1 MSLQK
6 NETYKSVK
14 TFLPRTVVVLGLVSM
29 FNDTAS
35 EMITPLLPLFL
46 TATLGAGP
54 AIVGLVEGL
63 AEATASILKLLSGWL
78 VDRGWNHKKLVVA
91 GYTVSNV
98 SRPLIGL
105 ALGWTSVMVL
115 RFLDR
120 VGKGLRTSPR
130 DALIALSVDQQIRGR
145 AFGFHRTMDHA
156 GAMLGPLL
164 AFMLLQAGL
173 ELGDVFLASLIPGL
187 LVILLVMFVL
197 PTPATPVVPETSR
210 FHWYELDKRVR
221 SLILAAGG
229 IALATAPE
237 AFLILWLSN
246 AGIQVIWIPLIW
258 AAAHAVRALV
268 STPAGILSDRI
279 GRIPVVIIGWSAR
292 VALLLVFASNSDGTW
307 LIWLLFLLYTGSTAF
322 TEGAERALIGDFA
335 PKEQRGTVYGLY
347 HLICGLLALPGALL
361 FGSIWQWVSMEA
373 AFYTAATLTAIC
385 AGSLLVLIRR

>member
-1 MSLQK
+1 MK
-6 NETYKSVK
+6 A
-14 TFLPRTVVVLGLVSM
+14 FLPRTVVVLGLVSM
-29 FNDTAS
+29 LNDTAS

-54 AIVGLVEGL
+54 AIVGLIEGL
-63 AEATASILKLLSGWL
+63 AEASASILKLISGWL
-78 VDRGWNHKKLVVA
+78 VDRGWNPKKLVVG
-91 GYTVSNV
+91 GYSVSNI

-130 DALIALSVDQQIRGR
+130 DTLIAVTVDQQIRGR
-145 AFGFHRTMDHA
+145 AFGFHRAMDHT

-173 ELGDVFLASLIPGL
+173 ELGDVFLTSLIPGL
-187 LVILLVMFVL
+187 MVILLLLFAL
-197 PTPATPVVPETSR
+197 PTPVVPAITETPR
-210 FHWYELDKRVR
+210 FHWRELDKRVR
-221 SLILAAGG
+221 ALILTAGG
-229 IALATAPE
+229 MALATAPE

-246 AGIQVIWIPLIW
+246 AGLEIMWVPLIW
-258 AAAHAVRALV
+258 AAAHAVRAII
-268 STPAGILSDRI
+268 STPAGILSDHI
-279 GRIPVVIIGWSAR
+279 GRMPVVIIGWSGR
-292 VALLLVFASNSDGTW
+292 IILLLTFALFSDGTW
-307 LIWLLFLLYTGSTAF
+307 LVWLLFLLYTASTAF

-361 FGSIWQWVSMEA
+361 FGSIWQWISMEA
-373 AFYTAATLTAIC
+373 AFYTAAVLTALSSFVLLMLTR
-385 AGSLLVLIRR
+385 GSK

>member
-1 MSLQK
+1 MK
-6 NETYKSVK
+6 A
-14 TFLPRTVVVLGLVSM
+14 FLPRTVVVLGLVSM
-29 FNDTAS
+29 LNDTAS

-54 AIVGLVEGL
+54 AIVGLIEGL
-63 AEATASILKLLSGWL
+63 AEASASILKLISGWL
-78 VDRGWNHKKLVVA
+78 VDRGWNPKKLVVG
-91 GYTVSNV
+91 GYSVSNI

-105 ALGWTSVMVL
+105 ALGWTSVMLL

-130 DALIALSVDQQIRGR
+130 DTLIAVTVDQQIRGR
-145 AFGFHRTMDHA
+145 AFGFHRAMDHT

-173 ELGDVFLASLIPGL
+173 ELGDVFLTSLIPGL
-187 LVILLVMFVL
+187 MVILLLLFAL
-197 PTPATPVVPETSR
+197 PTPVVPAITETPR
-210 FHWYELDKRVR
+210 FHWRELDKRVR
-221 SLILAAGG
+221 ALILTAGG

-246 AGIQVIWIPLIW
+246 SGLEIMWVPLIW
-258 AAAHAVRALV
+258 AAAHAVRAII
-268 STPAGILSDRI
+268 STPAGILSDHI
-279 GRIPVVIIGWSAR
+279 GRMPVVIIGWSGR
-292 VALLLVFASNSDGTW
+292 IILLLTFALFSDGTW
-307 LIWLLFLLYTGSTAF
+307 LVWLLFLLYTASTAF

-361 FGSIWQWVSMEA
+361 FGSIWQWISMEA
-373 AFYTAATLTAIC
+373 AFYTAAVLTALSSFVLLMLTR
-385 AGSLLVLIRR
+385 GSK

>member
-1 MSLQK
+1 
-6 NETYKSVK
+6 VK
-14 TFLPRTVVVLGLVSM
+14 AFLPRTVVVLGLVSM
-29 FNDTAS
+29 LNDTAS

-54 AIVGLVEGL
+54 AIVGLIEGL
-63 AEATASILKLLSGWL
+63 AEASASILKLISGWL
-78 VDRGWNHKKLVVA
+78 VDRGWNPKKLVVG
-91 GYTVSNV
+91 GYSVSNI

-105 ALGWTSVMVL
+105 ALGWTSVMLL

-130 DALIALSVDQQIRGR
+130 DTLIAVTVDQQIRGR
-145 AFGFHRTMDHA
+145 AFGFHRAMDHT

-173 ELGDVFLASLIPGL
+173 ELGDVFLTSLIPGL
-187 LVILLVMFVL
+187 MVILLLLFAL
-197 PTPATPVVPETSR
+197 PTPVVPAITETPR
-210 FHWYELDKRVR
+210 FHWRELDKRVR
-221 SLILAAGG
+221 ALILTAGG

-246 AGIQVIWIPLIW
+246 SGLEIMWVPLIW
-258 AAAHAVRALV
+258 AAAHAVRAII
-268 STPAGILSDRI
+268 STPAGILSDHI
-279 GRIPVVIIGWSAR
+279 GRMPVVIIGWSGR
-292 VALLLVFASNSDGTW
+292 IILLLTFALFSDGTW
-307 LIWLLFLLYTGSTAF
+307 LVWLLFLLYTASTAF

-361 FGSIWQWVSMEA
+361 FGSIWQWISMEA
-373 AFYTAATLTAIC
+373 AFYTAAVLTALSSFVLLMLTR
-385 AGSLLVLIRR
+385 GSK